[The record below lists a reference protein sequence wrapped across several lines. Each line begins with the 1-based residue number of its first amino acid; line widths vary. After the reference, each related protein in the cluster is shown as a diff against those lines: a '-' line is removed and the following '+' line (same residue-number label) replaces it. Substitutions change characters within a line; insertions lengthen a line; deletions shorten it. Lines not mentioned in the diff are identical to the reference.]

1 MNFLPRIE
9 EILLLTIWKLESNA
23 YGLALIEQV
32 EKDTGTTWLTGS
44 IYGALTRLKRNGYVT
59 AKKMNHPAEH
69 TGRPRVYYTL
79 TPHGLQKL
87 AAIQKVN
94 NSLWQGVPDLE
105 ESTKN

>member
-9 EILLLTIWKLESNA
+9 EMLLLAIWKLESNA
-23 YGLALIEQV
+23 
-32 EKDTGTTWLTGS
+32 
-44 IYGALTRLKRNGYVT
+44 
-59 AKKMNHPAEH
+59 HPTEL

-94 NSLWQGVPDLE
+94 NSLWLGVPDLE